1 MFRKGPRVSRRLCGF
16 RRGRPF
22 SGSVVN
28 PSFFFFFN
36 PPHPPKNQSNIFFAF
51 RAPEPSIEVARS
63 PVDPESTVKNI
74 PSNEVYLQRSA
85 AAAARGRTKGART
98 RRLQDHIDRA
108 GARLVFFFFF
118 WVAET
123 LRRGRLE
130 QREVCRFFTTGWRGR
145 ESEGDRRGVSR
156 SGADGLEP

>member
-22 SGSVVN
+22 SGSVEN
-28 PSFFFFFN
+28 PSFFFFFAT
-36 PPHPPKNQSNIFFAF
+36 HSTPPKNQSNIFFAF
-51 RAPEPSIEVARS
+51 RAPRAFDRSCSIARRS
-63 PVDPESTVKNI
+63 LKYSEEHTKQRRQRR
-74 PSNEVYLQRSA
+74 QRSA

-108 GARLVFFFFF
+108 GARLVFFFFPGWRRPSAAVGWSSGRF
-118 WVAET
+118 AGF
-123 LRRGRLE
+123 LRRVE
-130 QREVCRFFTTGWRGR
+130 R

-156 SGADGLEP
+156 SGADGPEP

>member
-28 PSFFFFFN
+28 PSFFFFFSTH
-36 PPHPPKNQSNIFFAF
+36 PTPPKTKATFFLLS
-51 RAPEPSIEVARS
+51 APLEPSIEVARS

-108 GARLVFFFFF
+108 GARLVFFFFP
-118 WVAET
+118 
-123 LRRGRLE
+123 
-130 QREVCRFFTTGWRGR
+130 GWRRPSAAVGWSSGR
-145 ESEGDRRGVSR
+145 FAGFLRPGGEGGRAKATGAASRGAARTV
-156 SGADGLEP
+156 